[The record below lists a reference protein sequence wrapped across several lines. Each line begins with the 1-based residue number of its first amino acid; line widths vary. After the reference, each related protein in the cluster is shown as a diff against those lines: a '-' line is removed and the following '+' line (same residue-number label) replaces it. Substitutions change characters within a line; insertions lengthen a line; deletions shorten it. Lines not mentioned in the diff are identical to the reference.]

1 MNSSVFLR
9 AWSSLALCSLA
20 SPALAQG
27 LWTDDFNQPNG
38 PLGAAWSVQNGAF
51 LISNG
56 QAYSTGGD
64 HHWAMHNSANAD
76 WRDQRVT
83 LDFLP
88 RIQGPNLFYVGV
100 LLGARPDWLGAFVKV
115 QDNDG
120 DGLYDRVYFWYGV
133 NAGASWGS
141 PGYFDLAQALPAGRM
156 TVYFTGAGDVANL
169 DIDSNFD
176 GATDEHFQLA
186 GVLASPLA
194 PLLSNRVGIASF
206 GSPGIDNFELRDM
219 GQAPAV
225 AYCTSGTTSSGCA
238 PAMSAA
244 GNPSASAASGFTLAC
259 ANIEG
264 QRSAILSTRCR
275 VRSRSLG
282 RWAARAICASS
293 RPRSARSCSRALA
306 APVNATERWH
316 WTSSHG
322 WLLIP
327 TRLGRRSRRVR
338 PCGAKCGC
346 AIRPRPRPP
355 ISRTA
360 CASRCNRSV
369 ARGGERNCSERTPS
383 DHWKR
388 GAGNGRRACA
398 GYRAAPS
405 MMALSVALGRSAA
418 AALVGSG
425 R

>member
-194 PLLSNRVGIASF
+194 PLLSSRVGIASF

-219 GQAPAV
+219 GLAPAV

-264 QRSAILSTRCR
+264 QRSAILFYS
-275 VRSRSLG
+275 VSG
-282 RWAARAICASS
+282 
-293 RPRSARSCSRALA
+293 ALA
-306 APVNATERWH
+306 QPWAVGS
-316 WTSSHG
+316 TSYLCVKPPSQRTLVQSSAG
-322 WLLIP
+322 SS
-327 TRLGRRSRRVR
+327 GQ
-338 PCGAKCGC
+338 CDGAL
-346 AIRPRPRPP
+346 ALDFL
-355 ISRTA
+355 A
-360 CASRCNRSV
+360 WV
-369 ARGGERNCSERTPS
+369 AAHPN
-383 DHWKR
+383 
-388 GAGNGRRACA
+388 
-398 GYRAAPS
+398 
-405 MMALSVALGRSAA
+405 ALGTPLAA
-418 AALVGSG
+418 GQTLWSQVWLRDPPAPKTTNLSNGV
-425 R
+425 RFTLQP